1 MTPPLKTF
9 IYPGK
14 LSASRIPYH
23 FSTILGSCIAVCLW
37 DTEKKIGGMNHY
49 MLPFWNGEGL
59 SSPKYGNIAI
69 EKLIRKMLL
78 LGCNKKDLKA
88 KIFGGASVINSSQ
101 GLYNIGERNIQIVDD
116 SISIRNVMESY
127 ISSDPQIEVVGKAAD
142 PYEAAQIIKQQI
154 PDVITLDIEMPKMD
168 GLTFLKKIMS
178 QHPIPVI
185 IVSSLSHKG
194 AETSIKAMEFG
205 AVEILQKPIKYGET
219 TQETISFLVNKIKT
233 AYNAR
238 LKARSPRKMIIQP
251 KLSADAILKKSR
263 TQAQNFSSKKLIAIG
278 ASTGGTEALLDL
290 LKPLDSQCTGIVV
303 VQHMPA
309 FFTGAFA
316 NRLNQTCSIFVKE
329 AEDGDVVKQG
339 QVLIAPGD
347 KHLSVRKINSNF
359 QVKLIDGPP
368 VNRHRPSV
376 DVLFRSVA
384 NMVGRQS
391 LGILLTGMGDDGA
404 HGLLELK
411 ETGAQTIAQDEKSCV
426 VYGMPKEAVK
436 LGAVKY
442 QLNIK
447 AISQY
452 IKQFK

>member
-1 MTPPLKTF
+1 MNNPT
-9 IYPGK
+9 
-14 LSASRIPYH
+14 
-23 FSTILGSCIAVCLW
+23 
-37 DTEKKIGGMNHY
+37 KKIKV
-49 MLPFWNGEGL
+49 L
-59 SSPKYGNIAI
+59 
-69 EKLIRKMLL
+69 
-78 LGCNKKDLKA
+78 
-88 KIFGGASVINSSQ
+88 
-101 GLYNIGERNIQIVDD
+101 IVDD